1 MHDGPVVETASGS
14 VRGRR
19 TGGALAFLGIP
30 YAAPPFG
37 PNRLR
42 APQPVSPWTGVRDA
56 AAYGPT
62 VPKGEYSASVR
73 PLLPEVVIPGE
84 DCLNLNVWTPDPSV
98 AGFSAPGSSTAGFS
112 APDLSAAGLP
122 VLVWIHGGSFT
133 NGSGANAGYD
143 GTAFARDGIVCVT
156 INYRLGADGFL
167 ELPDADPNRGLRDMI
182 AALTWVRDN
191 IRSFG
196 GDPGQ
201 VTLAGESA
209 GAMAIAT
216 LMSVPAARGLFA
228 RAVLQSGAASNVL
241 TSAQAAQVSGRLTAQ
256 LGVAATRDAVAA
268 VPLDQLV
275 AAVTTLGLEMRAP
288 GAAAEWGDLARLLPF
303 APVADGEL
311 LPRMPLD
318 DATGQVP
325 AMIGTNRDE
334 GRLFFVP
341 GGVIDAID
349 DAMLARFAA
358 GYGITDLSAFAG
370 ATPGEVL
377 CDVHTYVHFVRPA
390 DQLTRAR
397 GETPTWRYLFEGLDV
412 TDNGGLGSC
421 HAAEIPFVFGTTGLP
436 QMRLLIGADPSA
448 AVAETMHS
456 TWVRFAT
463 SGDPGWAAGTTARLA
478 DKLVIVR

>member
-1 MHDGPVVETASGS
+1 MHDAPVVETASGA

-19 TGGALAFLGIP
+19 AGGVLVFLGIP

-42 APQPVSPWTGVRDA
+42 APQPASPWTGVRDA
-56 AAYGPT
+56 TAYGPT
-62 VPKGEYSASVR
+62 VPKGQYSAAVR
-73 PLLPEVVIPGE
+73 PLLREVTIPGE
-84 DCLNLNVWTPDPSV
+84 DCLNLNVWTPDPS
-98 AGFSAPGSSTAGFS
+98 APDPSAPGLP
-112 APDLSAAGLP
+112 APGPAAAGLP
-122 VLVWIHGGSFT
+122 VFVWIHGGSFT
-133 NGSGANAGYD
+133 NGSGANPGYD
-143 GTAFARDGIVCVT
+143 GTAFARDGVVCVT

-167 ELPDADPNRGLRDMI
+167 ELPGADPNRGLRDMI

-191 IRSFG
+191 IGAFG
-196 GDPGQ
+196 GDPGR

-209 GAMAIAT
+209 GAMAAAT

-241 TSAQAAQVSGRLTAQ
+241 TTTQAAQVSERLTAR

-275 AAVTTLGLEMRAP
+275 AAVTALGLELRVP

-341 GGVIDAID
+341 AGVVGAID

-358 GYGITDLSAFAG
+358 GYGITDLSTFAG

-390 DQLTRAR
+390 DQLAGAR

-421 HAAEIPFVFGTTGLP
+421 HAAEIPFVFGTSGLP
-436 QMRLLIGADPSA
+436 QMRLLIGARPSA

-456 TWVRFAT
+456 TWVRFAA
-463 SGDPGWAAGTTARLA
+463 SGDPGWPPGTTARLA

>member
-1 MHDGPVVETASGS
+1 MHDAPVVETARGL

-19 TGGALAFLGIP
+19 TGGAVAFLGIP

-42 APQPVSPWTGVRDA
+42 APQPVLPWSGVRDA
-56 AAYGPT
+56 TAYGPT
-62 VPKGEYSASVR
+62 VPRGDYPAPVR
-73 PLLPEVVIPGE
+73 PLLAEVAIPGE
-84 DCLNLNVWTPDPSV
+84 DCLNLNVWMPGP
-98 AGFSAPGSSTAGFS
+98 AAPGPG
-112 APDLSAAGLP
+112 APGPFAAGLP
-122 VLVWIHGGSFT
+122 VFVWIHGGSFT

-167 ELPDADPNRGLRDMI
+167 ELPGADPNRGLRDMI

-191 IRSFG
+191 IRAFG

-209 GAMAIAT
+209 GAMAVAA

-241 TSAQAAQVSGRLTAQ
+241 TTAQAAQVSERLTAR

-275 AAVTTLGLEMRAP
+275 AAVTALGQEVRAP

-334 GRLFFVP
+334 ARLFFVP

-349 DAMLARFAA
+349 DAILARFAA
-358 GYGITDLSAFAG
+358 GAGITDLSAFAG
-370 ATPGEVL
+370 PTPGEVL
-377 CDVHTYVHFVRPA
+377 CNMITYVRFVRPA
-390 DQLTRAR
+390 DLLARAR
-397 GETPTWRYLFEGLDV
+397 GDTPTWKYRFDGLAL

-421 HAAEIPFVFGTTGLP
+421 HAAEIPFVFGTAGLP
-436 QMRLLIGADPSA
+436 QTRLLIGAHPSA
-448 AVAETMHS
+448 AVTETMHS
-456 TWVRFAT
+456 TWVRFAA
-463 SGDPGWAAGTTARLA
+463 SGDPGWAPGTTAHLA
-478 DKLVIVR
+478 DKLVTVR